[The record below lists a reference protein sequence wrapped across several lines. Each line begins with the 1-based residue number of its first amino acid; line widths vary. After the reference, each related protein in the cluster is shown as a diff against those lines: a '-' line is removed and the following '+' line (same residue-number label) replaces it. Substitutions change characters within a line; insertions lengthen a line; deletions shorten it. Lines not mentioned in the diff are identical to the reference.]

1 MMSSKESVGRNK
13 PAVDSVTPMKK
24 KSMLGEIARRF
35 TRNKLGI
42 VGLCI
47 VVILVA
53 FILLAPFITTYDY
66 AFQDYRNRFAYPSA
80 KHLMGTDNFGRDIF
94 TRLLYGG
101 RISLLISL
109 VSVVLSN
116 FVGITL
122 GSIAGYFGG
131 KIDLAVMRILDIL
144 MAIPSLIMAIAISS
158 ALGGGTFN
166 TILAVS
172 ISGIP
177 YSMRMTR
184 STILSVKTNEYV
196 EAARATGSRSFRII
210 IRHIL
215 PNSFAPVLVSA
226 TLLIGT
232 NIMSISG
239 LSFIGLGVQPPT
251 PEWGSIL
258 AAGREFL
265 RDFWPII
272 VFPSLCIF
280 LTVFGFNL
288 LGDGLRDAIDPRL
301 KD

>member
-1 MMSSKESVGRNK
+1 MMLSGISDNRNNHTDDYAE
-13 PAVDSVTPMKK
+13 PLKK
-24 KSMLGEIARRF
+24 KSMLGEIAKRF
-35 TRNKLGI
+35 TRSKLGI

-47 VVILVA
+47 VVILVML
-53 FILLAPFITTYDY
+53 ILLAPVITPYDY
-66 AFQDYRNRFAYPSA
+66 AFQDYRNRFIYPSA
-80 KHLMGTDNFGRDIF
+80 KHIMGTDNFGRDIF

-116 FVGITL
+116 FIGITL

-131 KIDLAVMRILDIL
+131 KVDLAVMRILDIL

-166 TILAVS
+166 TILAIS

-210 IRHIL
+210 VKHIL

>member
-1 MMSSKESVGRNK
+1 M
-13 PAVDSVTPMKK
+13 
-24 KSMLGEIARRF
+24 I
-35 TRNKLGI
+35 
-42 VGLCI
+42 GLCI
-47 VVILVA
+47 VIFLVVL
-53 FILLAPFITTYDY
+53 ILLAPIVTSYDY
-66 AFQDYRNRFAYPSA
+66 AFQDHYNRFAYPSA
-80 KHLMGTDNFGRDIF
+80 KHIMGTDNFGRDIF

-101 RISLLISL
+101 RISLMISLIS
-109 VSVVLSN
+109 VILSN
-116 FVGITL
+116 LMGITL

-131 KIDLAVMRILDIL
+131 RVDLIVMRILDIL
-144 MAIPSLIMAIAISS
+144 MAIPTLIMAIAISA
-158 ALGGGTFN
+158 ALGGGTLN
-166 TILAVS
+166 TIIAVS

-184 STILSVKTNEYV
+184 STILTVKTNDYI
-196 EAARATGSRSFRII
+196 EAARATGSRHLRII
-210 IRHIL
+210 LRHIL

-232 NIMSISG
+232 NIMSISS
-239 LSFIGLGVQPPT
+239 LSFIGLGVQLPT

-288 LGDGLRDAIDPRL
+288 FGDGLRDAIDPRL

>member
-1 MMSSKESVGRNK
+1 MMSSKSRVGRNK
-13 PAVDSVTPMKK
+13 PAVDSASPMKK

-42 VGLCI
+42 IGLCI

>member
-1 MMSSKESVGRNK
+1 MTPSEITNNPNIYTQELAA
-13 PAVDSVTPMKK
+13 PAKK
-24 KSMLGEIARRF
+24 KSQFREIAKRF
-35 TRNKLGI
+35 TRSKLAILGFLI
-42 VGLCI
+42 VAT
-47 VVILVA
+47 LV
-53 FILLAPFITTYDY
+53 FMIIFAPFITSHDY
-66 AFQDYRNRFAYPSA
+66 AFQDYMNRFAYPSA

-101 RISLLISL
+101 RISLMVSLIS
-109 VSVVLSN
+109 VILSN
-116 FVGITL
+116 TVGITL

-131 KIDLAVMRILDIL
+131 KVDLVVMRILDIL
-144 MAIPSLIMAIAISS
+144 MAIPSLIMAIAISA

-166 TILAVS
+166 TILAIS
-172 ISGIP
+172 ISGVP

-184 STILSVKTNEYV
+184 STILTVKSNEYV
-196 EAARATGSRSFRII
+196 EAARATGSRSMRII
-210 IRHIL
+210 IKHIL

-232 NIMSISG
+232 NIMSISS

-258 AAGREFL
+258 AAGREYL
-265 RDFWPII
+265 RDFWPLI

-280 LTVFGFNL
+280 MTVFGFNI
-288 LGDGLRDAIDPRL
+288 LGDGLRDALDPRL